1 MRLITSE
8 ESPFLSVGYKGIQ
21 DISQSLKLTMLAF
34 KCEWINLILYVG

>member
-21 DISQSLKLTMLAF
+21 DISQF
-34 KCEWINLILYVG
+34 KTYNVGI